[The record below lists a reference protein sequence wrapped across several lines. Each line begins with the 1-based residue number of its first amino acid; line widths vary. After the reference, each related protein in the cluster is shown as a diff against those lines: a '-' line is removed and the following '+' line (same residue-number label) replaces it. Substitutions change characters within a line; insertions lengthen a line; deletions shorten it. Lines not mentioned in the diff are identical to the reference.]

1 MIRSE
6 ISIERMIKEG
16 PAQVNAI
23 PCGDDY
29 VISGAIQE
37 DQLEPL
43 LMKRGKSGII
53 GYKYH
58 TTVQEQTPL
67 FWRSSSLSYGPFS
80 LFQSNVPSQSLCLRV
95 STVYRPCTFGASIP
109 RKHGY
114 REVSLATFIRTL
126 QIVPEKYRPSRFFL

>member
-1 MIRSE
+1 MDT
-6 ISIERMIKEG
+6 
-16 PAQVNAI
+16 I

-43 LMKRGKSGII
+43 LIKRGKSGII

-58 TTVQEQTPL
+58 TTIQEQTPL
-67 FWRSSSLSYGPFS
+67 FLEKFVSVVWPIS